1 MSQTREIRVQK
12 ILSNHTV
19 SFSEEAIRGDGGR
32 KLRVKDNIL
41 GVTGNNASHVYKI
54 FPHIVKVLLM
64 SKYVSFEVG
73 INQINQPNSNRFAEL
88 FFSVV
93 LKTLFPF

>member
-54 FPHIVKVLLM
+54 FPHIVQVLLM

-73 INQINQPNSNRFAEL
+73 INQIRIDLRNC
-88 FFSVV
+88 FSR
-93 LKTLFPF
+93 LC

>member
-41 GVTGNNASHVYKI
+41 GVTGINASHVYKI
-54 FPHIVKVLLM
+54 FPHIVQVLLM

-73 INQINQPNSNRFAEL
+73 INQIRIDLRNC
-88 FFSVV
+88 FSR
-93 LKTLFPF
+93 LC

>member
-1 MSQTREIRVQK
+1 M
-12 ILSNHTV
+12 
-19 SFSEEAIRGDGGR
+19 SFSLEAIIGGFNER
-32 KLRVKDNIL
+32 ELIVKDNIL

-73 INQINQPNSNRFAEL
+73 INQIRIDLRNC
-88 FFSVV
+88 FSR
-93 LKTLFPF
+93 LC

>member
-1 MSQTREIRVQK
+1 M
-12 ILSNHTV
+12 
-19 SFSEEAIRGDGGR
+19 GGFNER

-41 GVTGNNASHVYKI
+41 GVTGSNASHVYKI

-73 INQINQPNSNRFAEL
+73 INQINQPNSNRFADL